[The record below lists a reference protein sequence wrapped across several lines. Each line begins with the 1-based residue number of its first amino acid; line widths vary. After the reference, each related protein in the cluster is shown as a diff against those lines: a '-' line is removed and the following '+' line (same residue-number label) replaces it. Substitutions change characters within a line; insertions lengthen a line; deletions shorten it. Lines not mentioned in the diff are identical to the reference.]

1 MSDYIV
7 PLLFIAVFAAGLFK
21 KVRCYDAFVLGA
33 KQGLSL
39 GLDIFPYLATMML
52 AIALMRV
59 SGLDK
64 VISSFLSPA
73 FALIGIP
80 PELTEL
86 IFLRPF
92 SGSGSLALLNDIY
105 AKYGVD
111 TYIGRCASVIM
122 GTTETVFYISGVYFA
137 KTDIKKLGCALP
149 VSLFCSVVGCILTC
163 LLCKIM

>member
-1 MSDYIV
+1 MSNYIIPV
-7 PLLFIAVFAAGLFK
+7 LFVAILTAGIFK
-21 KVRCYDAFVLGA
+21 KVKCYDAFVLGA
-33 KQGLSL
+33 KQGLAL
-39 GLDIFPYLATMML
+39 GLEIFPYLAAML
-52 AIALMRV
+52 LAVELMRA

-64 VISSFLSPA
+64 IVAEFLAPA
-73 FALIGIP
+73 FRFMGIP
-80 PELTEL
+80 QELAEL

-137 KTDIKKLGCALP
+137 KTNIRKLGCALP
-149 VSLFCSVVGCILTC
+149 VALFCSTLGCVLSC
-163 LLCKIM
+163 LLCRIM